1 MPGGDMENQFRHL
14 DTSELTLPETLF
26 IHDIDSRVFQAI
38 ALQCIVSTEGLAP
51 LEANLLDSFFGRD
64 STERAK
70 GIHVEQSEKEHSVN
84 FRIEVNIAYGIS
96 IGPKAKELQEKVSIE
111 VSRLTGLHVACVHVI
126 FKNIFHHKAAQT
138 AAEALSIEQVK
149 EPSLIEE

>member
-1 MPGGDMENQFRHL
+1 MENQFRHL
-14 DTSELTLPETLF
+14 DTNELTLPETLF

-38 ALQCIVSTEGLAP
+38 ALQCIVSTDGLAS
-51 LEANLLDSFFGRD
+51 LEANLLDSFLGRD

-84 FRIEVNIAYGIS
+84 FRIEVNIAYGIA
-96 IGPKAKELQEKVSIE
+96 IGPKAKELQEKVSVE

-126 FKNIFHHKAAQT
+126 FKNIFHPKTHPAI
-138 AAEALSIEQVK
+138 AESLPPEQET
-149 EPSLIEE
+149 EPTLIEG

>member
-1 MPGGDMENQFRHL
+1 MENQFRHL

-38 ALQCIVSTEGLAP
+38 ALQCIVSTEGLAS
-51 LEANLLDSFFGRD
+51 LAANLLDSFLGRD

-84 FRIEVNIAYGIS
+84 FRIEVNIAYGIA
-96 IGPKAKELQEKVSIE
+96 IGPKAKELQEKVSVE

-126 FKNIFHHKAAQT
+126 FKNIFHQKTDPAI
-138 AAEALSIEQVK
+138 AEAPRPERGSEQEV
-149 EPSLIEE
+149 EPSLIEG